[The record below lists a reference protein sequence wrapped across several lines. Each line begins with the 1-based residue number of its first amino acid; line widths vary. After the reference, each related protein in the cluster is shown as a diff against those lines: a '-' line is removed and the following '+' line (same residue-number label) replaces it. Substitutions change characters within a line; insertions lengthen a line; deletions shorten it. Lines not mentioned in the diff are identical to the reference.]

1 MGLDIDKV
9 RPFSEGSESSFVDG
23 CQSFG
28 DGRLELEGSEV
39 FSEQMF
45 REVGV
50 DEF

>member
-1 MGLDIDKV
+1 M
-9 RPFSEGSESSFVDG
+9 RPFSEGSESSFVDC

-28 DGRLELEGSEV
+28 DGRLELERSEV